1 MALTVKEKLLIGG
14 TSIMALLGI
23 AAIYFYKKEDIVLAN
38 VTSKPKT
45 QKQAS
50 PSSADCPA
58 GFVMIDG
65 ICMPIGLSGE
75 LGALSTF

>member
-1 MALTVKEKLLIGG
+1 MITGKEKFLIGG
-14 TSIMALLGI
+14 TSILALLGI
-23 AAIYFYKKEDIVLAN
+23 AAIYFYKKEQLVAD
-38 VTSKPKT
+38 VTLLPKPNT
-45 QKQAS
+45 QKQVS
-50 PSSADCPA
+50 PSADCPA